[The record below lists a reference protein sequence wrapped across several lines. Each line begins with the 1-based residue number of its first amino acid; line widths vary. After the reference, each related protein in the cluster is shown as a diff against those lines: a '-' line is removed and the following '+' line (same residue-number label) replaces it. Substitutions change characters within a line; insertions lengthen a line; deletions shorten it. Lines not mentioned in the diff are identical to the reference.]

1 MPRDDLSGCGA
12 VAKNSD
18 IPDPVP
24 GNTHILAW
32 IGLHC
37 QQSRHCASESV
48 GIYSSRALIST
59 LSMDS
64 QGVDGIDVGFG
75 EELTFS
81 GRDGGQ
87 LVA

>member
-1 MPRDDLSGCGA
+1 
-12 VAKNSD
+12 
-18 IPDPVP
+18 
-24 GNTHILAW
+24 
-32 IGLHC
+32 
-37 QQSRHCASESV
+37 
-48 GIYSSRALIST
+48 
-59 LSMDS
+59 MDS